1 MEELL
6 IKAALGPGGAL
17 AVLLLVLGAIYRLS
31 VNHGFPILKQYVTD
45 QQENIKD
52 ILKEHKED
60 RKVFKEAVTA
70 LTTRYDKLE
79 EDVHDIKTDLHD
91 IKIKLK

>member
-31 VNHGFPILKQYVTD
+31 VNHGFPILKQYVSD

-52 ILKEHKED
+52 ILKEHRED
-60 RKVFKEAVTA
+60 RKVFKEAVTS
-70 LTTRYDKLE
+70 LTTRYDRLE
-79 EDVHDIKTDLHD
+79 GDVHEIKTDLHD
-91 IKIKLK
+91 IKNKIK